1 MKTSYDVLYILT
13 MGVLLVDLLIKI
25 RYKRKFK
32 AILKKAGYPI
42 CLCVGCEPEP
52 ITALVLT
59 IQEDHLVDQAY
70 WFLLVKFID
79 GYPRFLQ
86 IPNGVFDG
94 CDDDGEELQTGQ
106 WYLFQRNNCCNII
119 HVTLIK
125 NIAG

>member
-1 MKTSYDVLYILT
+1 MKTSYDVLYILA

-86 IPNGVFDG
+86 IPNGVFGG
-94 CDDDGEELQTGQ
+94 CEDDGEEL
-106 WYLFQRNNCCNII
+106 
-119 HVTLIK
+119 
-125 NIAG
+125 